1 MSVVSRVTV
10 LTPSFPRYKSDYHG
24 IFIKSLCDELA
35 KHVYLEVIAPRTR
48 SLEPLKI
55 AYSVKR
61 FPYMPSQ
68 RMEYIAEATMKN
80 APRVTL
86 AALPPYLASAYFHI
100 VSANS
105 DLIHTHLAIPL
116 GFLAAHNPR
125 KTPQIITCHGS
136 DITYP
141 LEKPYYRGFTRKT
154 LRKANRIAT
163 VSDYIRRLT
172 IKQGA
177 EPHKTKTIYLG
188 VDVDRFKP
196 SRKTP
201 SFTIGTLGRLVPE
214 KRIDTILYTAK
225 MLQEKIDFKL
235 RIGGDGPDQQ
245 RLMRLEKKLQLNAE
259 FTGRIYDPVAFHQ
272 GLDVFVL
279 ASSREGLSISLQ
291 ESMACGVKPVAVNAH
306 GTREI
311 IEDGVN
317 GYLFNPED
325 QGKMVEKILQAAENK
340 EMTLKARE
348 TIIQRF
354 NSKKATDKYLEL
366 YNELGIF
373 FKI

>member
-1 MSVVSRVTV
+1 M
-10 LTPSFPRYKSDYHG
+10 P
-24 IFIKSLCDELA
+24 
-35 KHVYLEVIAPRTR
+35 
-48 SLEPLKI
+48 LEPLKI
-55 AYSVKR
+55 AYPVKR
-61 FPYMPSQ
+61 FPYMPFQ

-80 APRVTL
+80 APRNIL
-86 AALPPYLASAYFHI
+86 LALPSYLISAYIHT

-125 KTPQIITCHGS
+125 KTPQLITCHGS

-141 LEKPYYRGFTRKT
+141 IEKPYYRGFTRNT
-154 LRKANRIAT
+154 LRKADRIAT
-163 VSDYIRRLT
+163 VSDYIRRLA

-177 EPHKTKTIYLG
+177 EPQKTKTIYLG

-214 KRIDTILYTAK
+214 KRIDTILYAAK
-225 MLQEKIDFKL
+225 MIQEKIDFKL
-235 RIGGDGPDQQ
+235 RIGGDGPDQP
-245 RLMRLEKKLQLNAE
+245 RLMRLAKKLQLNAM

-272 GLDVFVL
+272 SLDVFVL
-279 ASSREGLSISLQ
+279 ASRREGLSISLQ
-291 ESMACGVKPVAVNAH
+291 EAMACGVKPVAVNAH

-311 IEDGVN
+311 IEDEVN
-317 GYLFNPED
+317 GYLFKPD
-325 QGKMVEKILQAAENK
+325 DYGMLVEKILQAAENK
-340 EMTLKARE
+340 EMALKARE

-354 NSKKATDKYLEL
+354 NSKKATEKYLEL
-366 YNELGIF
+366 YKELGIF
-373 FKI
+373 FKR